1 MLFISNKYT
10 ALYFKIIENAR
21 QNPYH
26 GFTESHHIIP
36 KALGGDN
43 SVDNLVDLS
52 AKEHWYVHKLLP
64 KMTTG
69 DAKRKMLY
77 AFGMFRVDKTGNR
90 ILTAKQYEESKL
102 AFVEAHSKRIVT
114 EETRAKLSITSSA
127 IPVDHYCIHCNR
139 MFTKGKYNQF
149 HGDKCKLNVNID
161 PDILEQRKA
170 ARTKWMNNS
179 ESLERHRS
187 NIPKRAR
194 HECPHC
200 KRTFDAGN
208 FKIWHGDK
216 CKLLRQQSPD

>member
-52 AKEHWYVHKLLP
+52 AKEHWRVHKLLP

-90 ILTAKQYEESKL
+90 ILTAKQYEESRM
-102 AFVEAHSKRIVT
+102 AFVEAHSKRNVEDST
-114 EETRAKLSITSSA
+114 KQKLRDINLA
-127 IPVDHYCIHCNR
+127 LPKDHHCVHCDVY
-139 MFTKGKYNQF
+139 FIKGHYRRW
-149 HGDKCKLNVNID
+149 HGDNCRLNTNID
-161 PDILEQRKA
+161 PTLLEKRSTDQRNNVSENSKNA
-170 ARTKWMNNS
+170 WRQKTKK
-179 ESLERHRS
+179 
-187 NIPKRAR
+187 I
-194 HECPHC
+194 CPHC
-200 KRTFDAGN
+200 QKNIDSSNYA
-208 FKIWHGDK
+208 KWHGDK
-216 CKLLRQQSPD
+216 CKLLKQQSPN

>member
-102 AFVEAHSKRIVT
+102 AFVEAHSKRNVEDST
-114 EETRAKLSITSSA
+114 KQKLRDINLA
-127 IPVDHYCIHCNR
+127 LPKDHHCVHCGGL
-139 MFTKGKYNQF
+139 FTVGKYKQF
-149 HGDKCKLNVNID
+149 HGDKCKQNPDID
-161 PDILEQRKA
+161 PEILEKRRTERKGVSFG
-170 ARTKWMNNS
+170 KHNQEFKDM
-179 ESLERHRS
+179 LERRKKS
-187 NIPKRAR
+187 CICK
-194 HECPHC
+194 HC
-200 KRTFDAGN
+200 GKTTDPGN
-208 FKIWHGDK
+208 HKQWHGDR
-216 CKLLRQQSPD
+216 CKFNPQKSPN